1 MNKNHDKIKYKPI
14 NMAKIKEK
22 FLIIP
27 SVGEDVLYPHNGI
40 LYNKKIN
47 YYISNNMDV
56 SQLRQV
62 KMSDKKRSIHCMMS
76 TV

>member
-1 MNKNHDKIKYKPI
+1 MNKNHNKIKYKPI

-40 LYNKKIN
+40 LYNNKKIN

-56 SQLRQV
+56 SQLCQV
-62 KMSDKKRSIHCMMS
+62 KMSDKKEVY